1 MSGFSNILL
10 ILNFLIILQLK
21 SAGSLTSNR
30 YCYFKKE
37 FKTTYLSG
45 LFSLTI
51 TDSDLFISTWF
62 VSRVDSRFCSTCSR
76 STRSFVLNWS
86 LFLFRRRWRFVYIF
100 SISWRV
106 FFFFSSSALWII
118 RSGGVLVKLH
128 VFSSLQIE
136 FKNHNSPWKSAL
148 MAVQKRNGSQ
158 VACSSLPFTLANK
171 SNVRKRVRSS
181 VLFTS

>member
-1 MSGFSNILL
+1 MVCLQGRQPFLL
-10 ILNFLIILQLK
+10 HLLSLYKVFCPELVTLSVPSKMKVCIHIQYKLK
-21 SAGSLTSNR
+21 
-30 YCYFKKE
+30 
-37 FKTTYLSG
+37 
-45 LFSLTI
+45 
-51 TDSDLFISTWF
+51 
-62 VSRVDSRFCSTCSR
+62 
-76 STRSFVLNWS
+76 
-86 LFLFRRRWRFVYIF
+86 
-100 SISWRV
+100 RV
-106 FFFFSSSALWII
+106 FFFFFFFSSALWII

>member
-51 TDSDLFISTWF
+51 TDSDLFIFYMVCLQGRQPFLLHLLSLYK
-62 VSRVDSRFCSTCSR
+62 VFCPELVTLSVPSKMKVCIHIQ
-76 STRSFVLNWS
+76 
-86 LFLFRRRWRFVYIF
+86 YIF
-100 SISWRV
+100 
-106 FFFFSSSALWII
+106 SSALWII